1 MNESNAFPRKETKK
15 PSQKADTDLLYTYL
29 LERNRDALIEII
41 AYFHEADIADFI
53 EQIEKDER
61 TAFLEIL
68 GKDIDPK
75 ILPELEK
82 NVRDDVLNQL
92 GHEYLTTII
101 LSLDTDDI
109 VYLVE
114 NLSPDKRN
122 DVLRCL
128 ETNDRISVEQCLE
141 YPENTAGRIMQRK
154 LVTSPETHSIGQ
166 VIDMVRGS
174 DNLPDQFYEV
184 IVVDILHRPIGVIPL
199 SQVMGSSRETK
210 LSDIMSP
217 DFKSFSVD
225 CSQSS
230 VAYFF
235 DQYHLLSAPITD
247 ESGSIVGVITTD
259 DAMAVL
265 KKDTEEDLLH
275 LGGVGYEAI
284 SDNLWSIA
292 RKRIP
297 WLGLNLATAVLASYV
312 ISFFSETIEH
322 LVAVAIL
329 MPIVASMG
337 GNAGTQTLTI
347 AVRAL
352 ATKKLTQ
359 TNMPRVVVREIF
371 LGCINGIVFA
381 LLMAILEYIWF
392 HNFKLSIVLA
402 FAMIINMIV
411 AGIAGILVPLGLQT
425 CGADPANGSSV
436 FVTTVTDVIGFLT
449 FLGLATV
456 FLF

>member
-1 MNESNAFPRKETKK
+1 
-15 PSQKADTDLLYTYL
+15 
-29 LERNRDALIEII
+29 
-41 AYFHEADIADFI
+41 
-53 EQIEKDER
+53 
-61 TAFLEIL
+61 
-68 GKDIDPK
+68 
-75 ILPELEK
+75 
-82 NVRDDVLNQL
+82 
-92 GHEYLTTII
+92 
-101 LSLDTDDI
+101 
-109 VYLVE
+109 
-114 NLSPDKRN
+114 
-122 DVLRCL
+122 
-128 ETNDRISVEQCLE
+128 
-141 YPENTAGRIMQRK
+141 
-154 LVTSPETHSIGQ
+154 
-166 VIDMVRGS
+166 
-174 DNLPDQFYEV
+174 
-184 IVVDILHRPIGVIPL
+184 
-199 SQVMGSSRETK
+199 
-210 LSDIMSP
+210 MSP